1 MSIAK
6 NARASH
12 IMDNMK
18 SGHYQKQGKFA
29 DFGSVP
35 EDSIYYH
42 TLLPERAD
50 QERREKEALNSA
62 ERRIRRAGA

>member
-1 MSIAK
+1 MGIAK

-42 TLLPERAD
+42 TRLAERAD
-50 QERREKEALNSA
+50 QERRERDALSNA
-62 ERRIRRAGA
+62 ERNIRRARA

>member
-42 TLLPERAD
+42 TLLAERAD